1 MAPKCQIA
9 NNSKEKSKAPRRKA
23 ARHPKVKY
31 FHTSDFE
38 CDPKMK
44 INSTGAQL

>member
-9 NNSKEKSKAPRRKA
+9 NNSKEKSIAPRHKA
-23 ARHPKVKY
+23 ANKD

-38 CDPKMK
+38 CNPKMK